1 MSGKMLLPAIAI
13 AAGVTLAMPA
23 EAAIVVAT
31 GAPGVSTD
39 ENVLFRNLGP
49 SSSIVTSTNKD
60 TLVTFTGDEI
70 LDATAGGQ
78 AKITGADGDLTT
90 LNFFLTDPAATMS
103 AVEFSL
109 SRPNGRTAEDA
120 LATIRFFDQFGVA
133 TTIEN
138 APLSTGQSWFAAY
151 VTMQSAISRVEIS
164 TSAAIRDVRHVR
176 IATANAAAAVP
187 EPASWLMLIGGFGM
201 AGAAMRRKHR
211 RAANWKAGATTPPNR
226 RYPAEAV

>member
-1 MSGKMLLPAIAI
+1 MKLLVPALAAAGLALPA
-13 AAGVTLAMPA
+13 PA
-23 EAAIVVAT
+23 TAAIVVAT
-31 GAPGVSTD
+31 GAPGVNTD
-39 ENVLFRNLGP
+39 ENVLFKNLGP
-49 SSSIVTSTNKD
+49 SGTIVTSTNKD

-109 SRPNGRTAEDA
+109 SRPNGRSAEDA

-133 TTIEN
+133 TTFEN
-138 APLSTGQSWFAAY
+138 APLNTGQSWFAAY

-176 IATANAAAAVP
+176 ITTANAAAAVP
-187 EPASWLMLIGGFGM
+187 EPASWLMLIIGFGM
-201 AGAAMRRKHR
+201 AGAAMRRRHR
-211 RAANWKAGATTPPNR
+211 RAATWKAGFTAGANRPPR
-226 RYPAEAV
+226 AEAV